1 VPFPVKGSFG
11 FVDQDSLDQAD
22 FASDTND
29 IPCGVPLG
37 GGKKRSNGNYG
48 SDYTDTNHNQ
58 NKHRIS
64 FSVVLTTP
72 TQTIIKIN
80 IEFLFE

>member
-37 GGKKRSNGNYG
+37 GGKKGVMG
-48 SDYTDTNHNQ
+48 TM
-58 NKHRIS
+58 
-64 FSVVLTTP
+64 VLITL

-80 IEFLFE
+80 IEFLFQWF